1 MKDTSNKSV
10 MRSKFLRPCKS
21 TLVETAWCVLHDCG
35 GMFDRT
41 DCVKVIQS
49 IGDVSKCHEVLQ
61 ENDGGDPKTMKTRQ
75 PLVPLAPE
83 APTQRTMCVLASAYY
98 CFAVIGVSFLCV
110 SR

>member
-1 MKDTSNKSV
+1 
-10 MRSKFLRPCKS
+10 
-21 TLVETAWCVLHDCG
+21 
-35 GMFDRT
+35 MFDRT

-49 IGDVSKCHEVLQ
+49 IGDVSIKVLQ

-98 CFAVIGVSFLCV
+98 CFASIGWEEDIALILTAAAPASG
-110 SR
+110 